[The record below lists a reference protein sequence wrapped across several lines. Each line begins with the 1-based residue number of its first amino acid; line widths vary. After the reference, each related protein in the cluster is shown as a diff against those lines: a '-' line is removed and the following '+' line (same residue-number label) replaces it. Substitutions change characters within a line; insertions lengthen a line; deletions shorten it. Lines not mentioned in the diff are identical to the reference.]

1 MGVQLVNFRME
12 DVERIEPWF
21 DDPETQD
28 RLGGRDWIR
37 RAPSLLKLT
46 IRDEFRGRI
55 VTGRRMWLSLD
66 EGYSPVAFVDGE
78 MYDRYAAW
86 DGSDWDNPVVS
97 DGRGTAV
104 DGIRAGGRSARRR
117 RGYGIATIRAVVE
130 HPDVAHV
137 LLFFGSVEADNI
149 ASIRCLAK
157 AGFLLR
163 SEEPDFEGM
172 LHYSLER

>member
-1 MGVQLVNFRME
+1 
-12 DVERIEPWF
+12 
-21 DDPETQD
+21 
-28 RLGGRDWIR
+28 
-37 RAPSLLKLT
+37 
-46 IRDEFRGRI
+46 
-55 VTGRRMWLSLD
+55 
-66 EGYSPVAFVDGE
+66 
-78 MYDRYAAW
+78 
-86 DGSDWDNPVVS
+86 
-97 DGRGTAV
+97 
-104 DGIRAGGRSARRR
+104 
-117 RGYGIATIRAVVE
+117 VVE

>member
-46 IRDEFRGRI
+46 IGDEFRGRI

-86 DGSDWDNPVVS
+86 DGSDWDNPAVS
-97 DGRGTAV
+97 DVVELPSMGFALVV
-104 DGIRAGGRSARRR
+104 DPARRR

-137 LLFFGSVEADNI
+137 LLFFGSVEADSI